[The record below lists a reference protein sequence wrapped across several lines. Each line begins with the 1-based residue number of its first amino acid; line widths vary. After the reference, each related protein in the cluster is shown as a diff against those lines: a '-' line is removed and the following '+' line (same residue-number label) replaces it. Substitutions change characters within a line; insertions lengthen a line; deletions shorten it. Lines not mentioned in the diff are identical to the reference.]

1 MYRASISS
9 YKSSNSPIRARDS
22 YFFSSSPQ
30 KTPSNKISTSV
41 SHHHKET
48 SGLSIGPL
56 TPKSPITSSKLA
68 HMKMSSTLPSFQR
81 PLPDR
86 VNARETG
93 KNQDTPLP
101 FNRKESQL
109 GVLFH
114 LEKPHYL
121 TDAARA
127 DVLFRQEFA
136 TQRKKPE
143 HDDAIDV
150 RKLDEWQMTF
160 GRSKS
165 NQKIFRIVCI
175 IKPHRSHKLD
185 KANRFDGAIQ
195 NKK

>member
-1 MYRASISS
+1 MHRASINT

-30 KTPSNKISTSV
+30 KTSTNKISASI

-86 VNARETG
+86 GTTRETG
-93 KNQDTPLP
+93 KNQDTP
-101 FNRKESQL
+101 FSYNRKESQM

-127 DVLFRQEFA
+127 DVMFRQDFA

-143 HDDAIDV
+143 QDDAIDV

-165 NQKIFRIVCI
+165 NLERE
-175 IKPHRSHKLD
+175 
-185 KANRFDGAIQ
+185 
-195 NKK
+195 